1 MSSHSRDKQ
10 ISRRRFL
17 AIGAGAVAAVP
28 LSTVVG
34 SLKAYAQ
41 DGDKLAE
48 DNPQAMALGY
58 KHDASQV
65 DTAKYPKRAGD
76 EGAKQFCHNCNL
88 YQAKGEEG
96 WGPCSIFPGK
106 QVAAKGW
113 CNAWVP
119 KAG

>member
-1 MSSHSRDKQ
+1 MSNHSSDAKL
-10 ISRRRFL
+10 SRRRFL
-17 AIGAGAVAAVP
+17 AIGAGVAVAVP
-28 LSTVVG
+28 LSAVVG

-41 DGDKLAE
+41 DSDHLAE

-58 KHDASQV
+58 KNDATQV

-76 EGAKQFCHNCNL
+76 AGAKQFCHSCNL
-88 YQAKGEEG
+88 YKGAEGEE
-96 WGPCSIFPGK
+96 WGPCQIFPGK
-106 QVAAKGW
+106 LVHANGW